1 MTPEII
7 LAFVLGIIG
16 GFITSLLIMI
26 GLVKKMIRVSLT
38 KKTSDKSDED

>member
-16 GFITSLLIMI
+16 GFITSLLIVI
-26 GLVKKMIRVSLT
+26 GLIKRIVRVSLT
-38 KKTSDKSDED
+38 KKTSDKLDED

>member
-1 MTPEII
+1 MTPEIV